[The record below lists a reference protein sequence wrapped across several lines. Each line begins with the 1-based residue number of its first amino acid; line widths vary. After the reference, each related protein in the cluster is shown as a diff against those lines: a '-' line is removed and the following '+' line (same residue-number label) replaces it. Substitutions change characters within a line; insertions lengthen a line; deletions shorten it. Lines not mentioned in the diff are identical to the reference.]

1 MQPMNPYWNADF
13 TQTLCLLLKR
23 AFLFFCGK
31 ISLDGL
37 VEDDIAFFALSLV
50 GVSSVLSGA
59 FLVVKRTTLMINSLS
74 HTILL
79 GIVVTALL
87 LISQGFSPFSTFGF
101 LIAAFFT
108 SCVTIWSTNTLVKV
122 FRVQQEAAVG
132 FMFTSLFGLGVL
144 FSTLFFRNTHLGLE
158 AIFGNLDALV
168 VKDLPPLLAIMVIN
182 VLWVVLAFGRLR
194 TLAFDPIFSSIVG
207 LKGALIQSFH
217 LFLTAL
223 TIVGGFQSV
232 GVVIIMAYFCLPV
245 LIAKLFYPSLKKILF
260 LGSVII
266 GFVSLISVALTRD
279 ILTYHQVPVS
289 TGATAALLLFII
301 YMGVGLTFL
310 KKGAKLEHL

>member
-13 TQTLCLLLKR
+13 FETLFLLLKR
-23 AFLFFCGK
+23 GFLFFCGK
-31 ISLDGL
+31 IALDGL
-37 VEDDIAFFALSLV
+37 VEDDIAFFALCLV
-50 GVSSVLSGA
+50 GISSVFSGA

-108 SCVTIWSTNTLVKV
+108 SCITIYSTNVLVKI

-132 FMFTSLFGLGVL
+132 FMFTTLFGLGVL
-144 FSTLFFRNTHLGLE
+144 FSTLFFRNTHLGVE

-168 VKDLPPLLAIMVIN
+168 VKDLPPLLAISMIN
-182 VLWVVLAFGRLR
+182 IFWIFLVFGRLR
-194 TLAFDPIFSSIVG
+194 TISFDPIFSKTLG
-207 LKGALIQSFH
+207 LKGALIQSMH

-232 GVVIIMAYFCLPV
+232 GVVIIMAFFCLPV

-260 LGSVII
+260 FGSIII
-266 GFVSLISVALTRD
+266 GFVSWVSVAFTRD

-289 TGATAALLLFII
+289 TGATAALLLFIV
-301 YMGVGLTFL
+301 YAACGLTFL
-310 KKGAKLEHL
+310 KKGARLEHL